1 MACLK
6 RLMKLYAMII
16 KESHASVA
24 QKSWEENLS
33 AFTSPF
39 TKKQSLSA
47 FFLHYERFF
56 LRIYYLCSQNQWK
69 GTEGIPRSYRR
80 YTEDIKVQH
89 RTTKYATL
97 WHDRTMTIYWA

>member
-33 AFTSPF
+33 AE
-39 TKKQSLSA
+39 
-47 FFLHYERFF
+47 FLHFHVSFHQE
-56 LRIYYLCSQNQWK
+56 
-69 GTEGIPRSYRR
+69 
-80 YTEDIKVQH
+80 
-89 RTTKYATL
+89 
-97 WHDRTMTIYWA
+97 TIVICIFPAL